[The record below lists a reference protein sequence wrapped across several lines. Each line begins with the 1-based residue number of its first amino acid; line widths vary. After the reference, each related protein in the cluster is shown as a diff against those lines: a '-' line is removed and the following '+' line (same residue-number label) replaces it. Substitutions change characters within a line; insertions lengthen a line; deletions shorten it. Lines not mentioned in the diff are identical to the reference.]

1 MIRKAPCQAQSRPK
15 GYGPGPPS
23 FFTWAAPSTVL
34 CLFSEFFCLGRW
46 DLGIV
51 GALGLGT
58 SGSEAAECR
67 LHSFASACTQGNIES
82 GNEVAT
88 TCILPSAHQLGSARL
103 QPSVRNSG
111 ALYLE
116 SKICRPTEKKSLY
129 MKPAKIAKKPVQVN
143 TSLRQNCSCQQSPLA
158 RAAEQPKLTTM
169 YRAVNKDGWVNRKVS
184 AFMQSQIPAR
194 NSRMP

>member
-1 MIRKAPCQAQSRPK
+1 MH
-15 GYGPGPPS
+15 
-23 FFTWAAPSTVL
+23 
-34 CLFSEFFCLGRW
+34 W
-46 DLGIV
+46 DLGPQAQKPLNVDYTHLHLLARKVTSKV
-51 GALGLGT
+51 GTKLPPP
-58 SGSEAAECR
+58 
-67 LHSFASACTQGNIES
+67 ASC
-82 GNEVAT
+82 
-88 TCILPSAHQLGSARL
+88 HQLGSARL
-103 QPSVRNSG
+103 QPSVRTSG